1 MLNSINHFI
10 SLQFDELYNFIYK
23 LTIKDNISDNTLN
36 DLLNTYSNNT
46 SETLAELNN
55 YKIGNTLKWHI
66 YVDKTYY
73 VSKIIE
79 FNKDPQ
85 NQNITITKDYLESLN
100 ITYKLDSIYTNK
112 NLKNVKKIEGIEL
125 IQDINSLKKRNDSI
139 NYILCNTFRSSNY
152 I

>member
-1 MLNSINHFI
+1 M
-10 SLQFDELYNFIYK
+10 
-23 LTIKDNISDNTLN
+23 
-36 DLLNTYSNNT
+36 
-46 SETLAELNN
+46 AELNN

-100 ITYKLDSIYTNK
+100 ITYKPDSIYTNK
-112 NLKNVKKIEGIEL
+112 NLKNIKEIDEIES
-125 IQDINSLKKRNDSI
+125 IQDINSLKKSNDSI
-139 NYILCNTFRSSNY
+139 NYILCNTFRSNNY

>member
-1 MLNSINHFI
+1 MVSLIVIIII
-10 SLQFDELYNFIYK
+10 SLITYLTCHKK
-23 LTIKDNISDNTLN
+23 LK
-36 DLLNTYSNNT
+36 
-46 SETLAELNN
+46 
-55 YKIGNTLKWHI
+55 KG
-66 YVDKTYY
+66 
-73 VSKIIE
+73 
-79 FNKDPQ
+79 PQ